1 MVSTAAPLYTEALSF
16 PGNLFVKKRTRIL
29 AITAGLVVV
38 LFAAGVALL
47 PALVTLN
54 GVKGQI
60 AETLSRSTGRP
71 VAIRRLSLSVFPWFG
86 IRLNGA
92 TLGNAPG
99 FGATPLA
106 RVADARI
113 EVRVI
118 PLLSHHIV
126 LRRVILTGLRLN
138 LQENKAGITNWA
150 TLTHGAK
157 PSPHPRAARASV
169 REASAFVL
177 ARAAGLTMRHAFIR
191 YRNARTGG
199 HDTLSDLT
207 LRLGVIA
214 PGRPVAF
221 VAAAR
226 LKTASHPALP
236 FRLAAQA
243 TYSASGLT
251 LTSLTLRVA
260 SLVAHGRLQVLRTA
274 KGPSADGRLVI
285 PPFAPRPLITALGLH
300 YVPRDAHV
308 LKQASADVVFH
319 WNPSRLTL
327 APLRLTLDKT
337 TITGHVTRSAR
348 PLLYRARLAIDH
360 LRPMPYLPA
369 PATHPVAAPA
379 HAPVVPAASS
389 AVTSMPLVARV
400 TCGRLR
406 IHGLVATDLRAHI
419 RAVAGHI
426 TIKPLTMVLYQGSLA
441 GTIEALLTSHPR
453 TWRVRAQIHNVQTG
467 AVLRALALYPEFSG
481 ALDAG
486 LHLHGAGTKLATIER
501 SVSGRLTAAIPHGA
515 LRGIDLDLI
524 AKDPKA
530 AVGAHSTR
538 LRDATTFSGLHASA
552 TVAHGVVH
560 MNALALHT
568 TRATI
573 HGHGRVTLA
582 TKTVDYLLDVALPSG
597 FIVPVR
603 VQGPVGHITFNVS
616 LNRLLGN
623 SSHNHLGPAL
633 KTLGG
638 ALQRAFGI
646 H

>member
-1 MVSTAAPLYTEALSF
+1 M
-16 PGNLFVKKRTRIL
+16 KKRTRIL

-60 AETLSRSTGRP
+60 AETLSQSTGRP
-71 VAIRRLSLSVFPWFG
+71 VAIRKLSLSVFPWFG

-138 LQENKAGITNWA
+138 LQENKAGVTNWA

-157 PSPHPRAARASV
+157 PSPHPRAARAGA
-169 REASAFVL
+169 REAPAFVL
-177 ARAAGLTMRHAFIR
+177 VRAAGLTMRHAFIR